1 MNVLVDFFTDSAK
14 IIFGS
19 AVVGYFIPS
28 ISGNVSAPMLASG
41 IAATG
46 MFLGLASLLSKHSNK
61 NNK

>member
-19 AVVGYFIPS
+19 AVIGYFIPS
-28 ISGNVSAPMLASG
+28 ISGNVSSPMLISG

-46 MFLGLASLLSKHSNK
+46 MFLGIASLLSKRNNK
-61 NNK
+61 NI